1 MSAVVRKFTGGYWIV
16 GFSSCRWGGCSEG
29 FRKSNYR
36 ICISIQIS
44 LSGFGRKTDKEKL
57 SGITAGSPVTKII
70 WVAVQCNVFCKL
82 LCLLEGKSMGKFG
95 LVGFVLVFW
104 LLFCLLVCWFLGF
117 FVPDTFPKEY
127 FKMSP
132 FWFSCLGQTL
142 NLLMTCCWGNY
153 TVLAYLALLKK

>member
-70 WVAVQCNVFCKL
+70 WVAVPCNAFCKL

-104 LLFCLLVCWFLGF
+104 LVFFCWFVGF
-117 FVPDTFPKEY
+117 WVFL
-127 FKMSP
+127 SLIP
-132 FWFSCLGQTL
+132 FQNNISKCPPSGLAVWVKHWIYSWPVVEVTTL
-142 NLLMTCCWGNY
+142 S
-153 TVLAYLALLKK
+153 